1 METPRRKLSFSGV
14 KVEKSS
20 EPKKLEKAKS
30 TPQLDEPKASLK
42 RLRGKTAD
50 TAVEKPEESGEPE
63 IPAKNPSERKKKC
76 DTPPETSKDTLVV
89 ATSKSGK
96 KDPEAVEVK
105 KPKSDKMLKQKKSDD
120 DKSDDE
126 EGQEVGKYSAGS
138 DGPKERTPD
147 AAEGPKKTKRK
158 SAAKEAQPEKKT
170 KSGDREKK
178 PPAPKTKVV
187 PTKTAPKE
195 KVKPPTDVPAILRHD
210 TNEISTETKEACDGK
225 GPGEKK
231 EEKIK
236 KEKDRKAYKA
246 RKARFY
252 RSLDSGIPR
261 LNMLEW
267 LFEFSMP
274 IYNNYISLFHPSSL
288 AKVPRIQLLCKKRLR
303 RPRVRQT
310 AAWSDT
316 FDPEMSVQIGSIAF
330 DIKYIIYTSHVDIW
344 SRSLRWI

>member
-1 METPRRKLSFSGV
+1 MFDHAPGPGKTPKDVPTHPVETPRRKLSFSGV

-63 IPAKNPSERKKKC
+63 IPAKNPSERKKKKG

-105 KPKSDKMLKQKKSDD
+105 KPKSDKMKQKKRDD

-158 SAAKEAQPEKKT
+158 GETKEAQPEKKT

-178 PPAPKTKVV
+178 HPPAPKTKVV

-210 TNEISTETKEACDGK
+210 TNEISTETKEAHDGK

-231 EEKIK
+231 EGKKSK
-236 KEKDRKAYKA
+236 KEKDRLAYKA

-252 RSLDSGIPR
+252 RSLESGIPR
-261 LNMLEW
+261 LNMLE
-267 LFEFSMP
+267 
-274 IYNNYISLFHPSSL
+274 
-288 AKVPRIQLLCKKRLR
+288 
-303 RPRVRQT
+303 
-310 AAWSDT
+310 
-316 FDPEMSVQIGSIAF
+316 
-330 DIKYIIYTSHVDIW
+330 
-344 SRSLRWI
+344 